1 MNPEQI
7 LEKIQSIYGWAS
19 EADTRNGLDILR
31 DAVGAEHVVL
41 GRYDR
46 IGPDAPVT
54 CSRLATAEFDYLST
68 IWRRDF
74 AAPYLKGM
82 PISSAFRVS
91 DVVTLQSIM
100 ASHGYQE
107 VMRHIDG
114 GLGATTKLVG
124 DKGTSTLFVCRSAQ
138 RGFDFSDQDLATINL
153 LAGHVV
159 AANEIRLRLATSRD
173 REAQSYGILDLVDEA
188 VVLLD
193 RDERIILLNREADIL
208 FSTSTALSSINGHVR
223 ATSHEHD
230 LRLQSAIRNVVNP
243 DVSGSSHAPYARPP
257 HRLSVPQDRGL
268 ALTVKVLPGRD
279 LGGDQ
284 HRVPVS
290 AVLLITDPEKSGR
303 IRAREFSAQ
312 FGLSERESQLAALI
326 CGGAAL
332 KDASAMLGISVGTAR
347 QYLKS
352 VFAKTGVA
360 RQSDLIRLI
369 RN

>member
-7 LEKIQSIYGWAS
+7 LEKIQAIYGWAS
-19 EADTRNGLDILR
+19 EEDTRSGLDILR
-31 DAVGAEHVVL
+31 DAVGAEHIVL
-41 GRYDR
+41 GRQDR
-46 IGPDAPVT
+46 LGANALVT
-54 CSRLATAEFDYLST
+54 CSRLSAGEFDYLTT

-74 AAPYLKGM
+74 DASPLQKM
-82 PISSAFRVS
+82 PTSGAFRVT
-91 DVVTLQSIM
+91 DIVPLQVIKMTRS
-100 ASHGYQE
+100 YQE
-107 VMRHIDG
+107 MFRHIDG
-114 GLGATTKLVG
+114 GLGAATKLIG
-124 DKGTSTLFVCRSAQ
+124 EAGSSTLAICRSAQ
-138 RGFDFSDQDLATINL
+138 RGRDFSDQDLATINL
-153 LAGHVV
+153 LARHVIE
-159 AANEIRLRLATSRD
+159 ANEIRLRLAMSRD

-230 LRLQSAIRNVVNP
+230 LRLQSAIRNVVDP
-243 DVSGSSHAPYARPP
+243 DVSGSSHAPYARAS

-268 ALTVKVLPGRD
+268 ALTVKVLPGRN

-332 KDASAMLGISVGTAR
+332 KDASAILGISVGTAR

-352 VFAKTGVA
+352 VFVKTGVA
-360 RQSDLIRLI
+360 RQSDLIRLV